1 VLSKIKN
8 KLSRINN
15 LRDILRN
22 QEIII
27 NSLILDVSEKSE
39 ELYLFNFIVRNRS
52 ISSSRNYSD
61 LVALFYLGEEKVI

>member
-15 LRDILRN
+15 LRDVLRN

-27 NSLILDVSEKSE
+27 NSLILDASEKSE
-39 ELYLFNFIVRNRS
+39 ELDLFNFIVRNRR

-61 LVALFYLGEEKVI
+61 